1 MTVHV
6 KLHSSRLN
14 KDYSGEVYLKE
25 EAVIITHTFL
35 ETLFWSLPDEE
46 RPRLI
51 YTNIDYLRGDTLKEY
66 LVFAVAAEMQKDKF
80 ISSTVGELTV
90 EEYKRSDAIVRANP
104 IKICQNRAFDI
115 LVLRYLQMQ
124 VMEGDLADARN
135 KLYSDREVTGL
146 NSYDRQE
153 IEATISSWN
162 QDDRVPITTPVI
174 ENRPSNPQDSSVE
187 AEKPEPDVNS
197 DQERA
202 EKATAGQG
210 EATQGYPGRQDP
222 FYGQIPPQFV
232 QQPYRMPEAQAPS
245 IQAPPV
251 QAPPV
256 QAPSIQA
263 PPVQAP
269 SVQAPP
275 VQTPF
280 SAPSANSPL
289 PWLSGQGQ
297 QPSRTIIPEGMPSM
311 MGAPS
316 ARSMD
321 APKPPMPGMPGMRA
335 SVIELRYNMATDRPV
350 IYTTLGTVEFDKKT
364 HRFVNSTFTILNG
377 EEADRLYKEACRFAG
392 KNLDEYTG
400 AMLDAN
406 LIK

>member
-6 KLHSSRLN
+6 KLHSIRLN
-14 KDYSGEVYLKE
+14 KDYSGEVYLKDG
-25 EAVIITHTFL
+25 AVIITHTFI
-35 ETLFWSLPDEE
+35 ENLFWNLPDEE

-51 YTNIDYLRGDTLKEY
+51 YTNLDYVRGETLKEY
-66 LVFAVAAEMQKDKF
+66 FVFAVAAEMQKDKF

-90 EEYKRSDAIVRANP
+90 EEYKRSDAIIRANP

-251 QAPPV
+251 Q
-256 QAPSIQA
+256 
-263 PPVQAP
+263 
-269 SVQAPP
+269 
-275 VQTPF
+275 TPF

>member
-14 KDYSGEVYLKE
+14 KDYSGEVYLKDG
-25 EAVIITHTFL
+25 AVIITHTFL
-35 ETLFWSLPDEE
+35 ENLFWNLPDEE

-66 LVFAVAAEMQKDKF
+66 LVFAIAAEMQKDKF
-80 ISSTVGELTV
+80 ISDTVGELTV

-153 IEATISSWN
+153 IEATVSSW

-174 ENRPSNPQDSSVE
+174 ENRPSKPQGSSVE
-187 AEKPEPDVNS
+187 AEKPEPDDS
-197 DQERA
+197 DQEQRA

-251 QAPPV
+251 QAP
-256 QAPSIQA
+256 SIQA

-269 SVQAPP
+269 PVQAPPVQAPP

-280 SAPSANSPL
+280 GAPSANSPL

-297 QPSRTIIPEGMPSM
+297 QPSRTTIPEGMPSM

-400 AMLDAN
+400 AMLDGN
-406 LIK
+406 LIS